1 MANTPMPDFFTFVGS
16 ITGGPSVPATVSF
29 EVRWSG
35 VKARHKFD
43 NKRLDFAGQFVVGDA
58 TIVWSARQAGF
69 TFQSDPAATST
80 TVYAEL
86 GHERNG
92 VFYRF
97 PERT

>member
-1 MANTPMPDFFTFVGS
+1 VG
-16 ITGGPSVPATVSF
+16 
-29 EVRWSG
+29 E
-35 VKARHKFD
+35 
-43 NKRLDFAGQFVVGDA
+43 A
-58 TIVWSARQAGF
+58 TIAWSARQAGF
-69 TFQSDPAATST
+69 TFQSDPAATSK